1 MRWIAFLIAA
11 MIAVAIDSGLVGV
24 FTIRPLASAT
34 PSLAAVLLA
43 FVALQTRPS
52 TARWAAWVL
61 GIMLDLSPTA
71 AGAVGG
77 IPIIGPRTLG
87 CIAAVQVI
95 LLVRPV
101 LFRRRIVTIAVMSGV
116 TWATIGLIAAAVETI
131 RWWLP
136 WTHAMAP
143 PPASTRVLTVLASAV
158 YTAVLGLPIGALLV
172 GTAGLWRFEAVSPRL
187 DYAGSRR

>member
-11 MIAVAIDSGLVGV
+11 MVAVAIDSGLVGV

-34 PSLAAVLLA
+34 PSVAAVLLA

-52 TARWAAWVL
+52 TARWAAWFL
-61 GIMLDLSPTA
+61 GVMLDLSPTA

-87 CIAAVQVI
+87 CVAAVQVI

-116 TWATIGLIAAAVETI
+116 TWITIGLVAAAVETI

-143 PPASTRVLTVLASAV
+143 PPASTRVLTVLASGV
-158 YTAVLGLPIGALLV
+158 YTALLGLPVGAVLAAS
-172 GTAGLWRFEAVSPRL
+172 AGFWRFEAVSPRL